1 MPKTKIT
8 EVDNTGRTPQ
18 ESSAVVYIPG
28 PLVRGSLTSTNPTL
42 YTTRTELASST
53 IAYDKDSLS
62 YKLAYYLLGLGAE
75 VVYQGLPY
83 IISEEGTPTTVT
95 YVARLETDTQQPD
108 VFTFVL
114 SQLGGRVYT
123 LKDNTISWD
132 AGASGEETSAEIVDG
147 AATLTVDDKEVTLVF
162 DFINSTI
169 NYSFTTNVES
179 GVDTSLIDWNLL
191 ADKTIFNIRFLT
203 LGGLNIQDAATLT
216 DLQRNMIKCAAKR
229 GDAVALLD
237 APVNIERGETVSSNI
252 SSVIVQAVRTYF
264 DGILTDNTVS
274 VSDTGTYAA
283 CLSPHFLGN
292 INEEEVE
299 DIPASFGYLF
309 AFSRSVVNNPT
320 WYAIAGSF
328 RGSVTE
334 LISPVVEYTNADCE
348 VLQARATS
356 GEVELD
362 GENDRVGRAINP
374 IAKINPFGYL
384 IWGNSTFKYNDGP
397 DSLTASSF
405 LNVRNLCCD
414 LKKQLYYASK
424 KYTFEQNDD
433 VLWVNYKS
441 EFTPLLDRMQS
452 GRGILG
458 YKVQKLTTDKRAR
471 IKARIT
477 IVPIEAVEDFEIEV
491 LLTNED
497 TTITE

>member
-8 EVDNTGRTPQ
+8 EVDNTGRTLQ
-18 ESSAVVYIPG
+18 ASSAVVYIPG

-42 YTTRTELASST
+42 YTTRAELASST
-53 IAYDKDSLS
+53 IAYDRDSLS
-62 YKLAYYLLGLGAE
+62 YKLAYHLLSLGTE

-83 IISEEGTPTTVT
+83 IESEEGTPTTAAYT
-95 YVARLETDTQQPD
+95 TKLEADTLQPD

-114 SQLGGRVYT
+114 SQLGDRVYT

-132 AGASGEETSAEIVDG
+132 AGASGEETSAEVVDG
-147 AATLTVDDKEVTLVF
+147 TATLTVDEREITLVF

-169 NYSFTTNVES
+169 NYSFVVYLDA

-203 LGGLNIQDAATLT
+203 LGGLNIQDASVLT
-216 DLQRNMIKCAAKR
+216 DLQRSMIKCAAKR
-229 GDAVALLD
+229 GDAIALLD
-237 APVNIERGETVSSNI
+237 APVDIERGETINSNI
-252 SSVIVQAVRTYF
+252 SSAIVQTVRTYF
-264 DGILTDNTVS
+264 DGILTDTTVS
-274 VSDTGTYAA
+274 TSDTGTYAT
-283 CLSPHFLGN
+283 CLSPHFLGT

-320 WYAIAGSF
+320 WYAVAGKF
-328 RGSVTE
+328 RGNVTE
-334 LISPVVEYTNADCE
+334 LIAPVVEYTNADCE

-362 GENDRVGRAINP
+362 EDNDRVGRAINP
-374 IAKINPFGYL
+374 IANINPFGYL
-384 IWGNSTFKYNDGP
+384 IWGNSTFKYNNGP

-405 LNVRNLCCD
+405 LNIRNLCCD

-452 GRGILG
+452 GRGIFG
-458 YKVQKLTTDKRAR
+458 YKVQKLTTDRRAR

-491 LLTNED
+491 LLTNQD